1 MDKLENFKLNH
12 LLPSSIAAD
21 ATVKNISSVA
31 EKLLQ
36 NVAKQTA
43 VILLLPHLDELP
55 EAVVDELAWQYHVDT
70 YNTDFAID
78 VKRQLIRQSIVWHH
92 KKGTPAAVTDMLSTI
107 YASAQLEECWEYG
120 GEPYHF
126 RVTVGEDRT
135 DSAQTIDDAIRVIKL
150 SKNVRSWLDGIK
162 FRRNLT
168 GALYTGAAL
177 AKNKRV
183 ELFAHTELATN
194 SLYVG
199 GVIMRNRRQQLPVAE
214 AGMIGG

>member
-1 MDKLENFKLNH
+1 MVKLNSDS
-12 LLPSSIAAD
+12 LKESLPESISGD
-21 ATVKNISSVA
+21 KEIQATTIAIQEQLQAIQKQISLV
-31 EKLLQ
+31 
-36 NVAKQTA
+36 
-43 VILLLPHLDELP
+43 LLLPHLDELP
-55 EAVVDELAWQYHVDT
+55 EAIVDELAWEYHVDI
-70 YNTDFAID
+70 YNADFDISI
-78 VKRQLIRQSIVWHH
+78 KRQLIRQSIAWHH
-92 KKGTPAAVTDMLSTI
+92 KKGTPAAVVEMLSTI
-107 YASAQLEECWEYG
+107 YASAQLEEFWEYG

-126 RVTVGEDRT
+126 KVTIGEDRT

-162 FRRNLT
+162 FRRNIT
-168 GALYTGAAL
+168 GTIYTGAVM

-199 GVIMRNRRQQLPVAE
+199 GVIMRNRRQQLPAAE

>member
-1 MDKLENFKLNH
+1 MSRLKNLQLTQ
-12 LLPSSIAAD
+12 LLPASIAAD
-21 ATVKNISSVA
+21 ATVKNISRAVETILQTVA
-31 EKLLQ
+31 G
-36 NVAKQTA
+36 QTSA
-43 VILLLPHLDELP
+43 VLLLPHLDELP
-55 EAVVDELAWQYHVDT
+55 EAIIDELAWQYHVDT
-70 YNTDFAID
+70 YSADFSIE
-78 VKRQLIRQSIVWHH
+78 VKRQLIRQSIAWHH

-107 YASAQLEECWEYG
+107 YASAQLEEFWEYG

-162 FRRNLT
+162 FRRNVAGT
-168 GALYTGAAL
+168 LYTGAFT

-199 GVIMRNRRQQLPVAE
+199 GVIMRNRRQQLPVA
-214 AGMIGG
+214 GDVGQ

>member
-1 MDKLENFKLNH
+1 MDKLGNFKLID

-21 ATVKNISSVA
+21 ATVKNISLCA

-36 NVAKQTA
+36 NLAGQTS
-43 VILLLPHLDELP
+43 VLLLLPHLDELP
-55 EAVVDELAWQYHVDT
+55 EAVIDELAWQYHVDT
-70 YNTDFAID
+70 YSTDFAID
-78 VKRQLIRQSIVWHH
+78 VKCQLIRQSIAWHH
-92 KKGTPAAVTDMLSTI
+92 KKGTPAAVVEMLSTI
-107 YASAQLEECWEYG
+107 YASAQLEEFWEYG

-126 RVTVGEDRT
+126 KVTIGEDRT

-162 FRRNLT
+162 FRRNIT
-168 GALYTGAAL
+168 GTIYTGAVM

-199 GVIMRNRRQQLPVAE
+199 GVIMRNRRQQLPAAE